1 MKVLSVTVQ
10 TELITF
16 KMDFTS
22 TIAAKNVSN
31 VTTVAPTTA
40 PAGIL
45 VYDPLWAIILR
56 WTIGCIIV
64 LVGKWVKID
73 ELSFLAFCRHP
84 TE

>member
-10 TELITF
+10 TELIAS

-22 TIAAKNVSN
+22 TIAAKNISN
-31 VTTVAPTTA
+31 VTTTA
-40 PAGIL
+40 PPPAPVEFV

-64 LVGKWVKID
+64 LVGK
-73 ELSFLAFCRHP
+73 
-84 TE
+84 